1 MRVLMFGW
9 EFPPHIS
16 GGLGTAC
23 FGLTQALA
31 HQNVDILFVVPRLKS
46 PPASNH
52 LKLVSASGVRVSGK
66 TLRRFEKNIRD
77 IWEGR
82 LTIRPLESTLV
93 PYATPE
99 TYAEREFLKRT
110 QSESPTAEA
119 SGPSSLL
126 EVEGDYGANL
136 MAEVLRYS
144 QAGAALAARER
155 FDVIHAH
162 DWMAFPAGMLA
173 RELTGKPLI
182 VHVHSLEFDR
192 CGRNGNPEI
201 IRIERA
207 ALECADRI
215 IAVSHYTRSLIV
227 SQYGIPAE
235 KIDVVHNAVS
245 RAEAPVVYRSHGIPN
260 EKLVL
265 FMGRVTFQKGP
276 DYFIDAAS
284 LILKKMPGIRFVM
297 AGSGDMLPRMVQ
309 RAAQLRIGSRVH
321 FTGFLKGPVVEQ
333 MYARSDLYV
342 MPSVSE
348 PFGIAPLEAM
358 LYDVPVLLS
367 RQSGVREVLRNAL
380 TVDFWDVR
388 EMASQILSILE
399 HPRLASEIVR
409 NCREELKTIRWEK
422 AAESVVHVYHT
433 AMGGG

>member
-46 PPASNH
+46 PPANNH
-52 LKLVSASGVRVSGK
+52 VKLLSASEVRVSGK
-66 TLRRFEKNIRD
+66 ARKQFEKNIHA

-82 LTIRPLESTLV
+82 LAIRPVESTLF

-99 TYAEREFLKRT
+99 TYAEREYIKQTREKVGSL
-110 QSESPTAEA
+110 ESDET
-119 SGPSSLL
+119 SSLL

-144 QAGAALAARER
+144 QAGAALAGREQ

-162 DWMAFPAGMLA
+162 DWMAFPAGILA
-173 RELTGKPLI
+173 RDLTGKPLI
-182 VHVHSLEFDR
+182 VHVHSLEYDR
-192 CGRNGNPEI
+192 SGANGNPEV
-201 IRIERA
+201 IRIEKA
-207 ALECADRI
+207 AMETADRV
-215 IAVSHYTRSLIV
+215 IAVSHYTRGIIISE
-227 SQYGIPAE
+227 YGISPD

-245 RAEAPVVYRSHGIPN
+245 RAEAPAVYRSHTIPD

-276 DYFIDAAS
+276 DYFIEAAS
-284 LILKKMPGIRFVM
+284 LILKIMPGIRFVM
-297 AGSGDMLPRMVQ
+297 AGSGDMLPRMVR

-380 TVDFWDVR
+380 SVDFWDVR
-388 EMASQILSILE
+388 EMASQILSVLM
-399 HPRLASEIVR
+399 HPRLAGEIVK
-409 NCREELKTIRWEK
+409 NCREEIKTIRWEK
-422 AAESVVHVYHT
+422 AAESVVNVYHA
-433 AMGGG
+433 AMGRG